1 MNGNT
6 ADSYPVQRTV
16 GILGKGKIGNKQSDR
31 RHGNRHSQLHN
42 NVRPPQNNKHRNKHE
57 QSQQNRHD
65 LLECVAVIDSRNI
78 RQSDAR
84 KQKSDYFNFKIVL
97 PEESRGN
104 YKISPFKDNK
114 SCIDHKKLAV
124 EAVAR
129 YRNGSRQHLKYCNED
144 QSKSPVKFI
153 IQLFAAHGIPP
164 FDFFDLFI
172 INHLSENLNIFD
184 IFLHL

>member
-1 MNGNT
+1 MTYLEKFEEIKAAIGTPDELLALMANSDAWGEKYYLT
-6 ADSYPVQRTV
+6 AD
-16 GILGKGKIGNKQSDR
+16 
-31 RHGNRHSQLHN
+31 
-42 NVRPPQNNKHRNKHE
+42 
-57 QSQQNRHD
+57 
-65 LLECVAVIDSRNI
+65 
-78 RQSDAR
+78 
-84 KQKSDYFNFKIVL
+84 IVL

-114 SCIDHKKLAV
+114 SCINHKKLAV